1 MRAISAADADISCF
15 GHRQNEGRKEERERE
30 RRAGS
35 CNDPPSSFLNYSCT
49 ATNGSIKAL
58 KDCARNLPFAKKN
71 NSATGSWEVPESQG
85 SHSPRDPG
93 VGVGRLQRCQRH

>member
-58 KDCARNLPFAKKN
+58 KDCARNLPFAK
-71 NSATGSWEVPESQG
+71 QQQRR
-85 SHSPRDPG
+85 RDPNKS
-93 VGVGRLQRCQRH
+93 